1 MVYID
6 ISFLYNNLKTR
17 RHRYIDMVNYQ
28 NGKIY
33 MIMTENSNDI
43 YIGSTTQTIKRRL
56 EEHESRFRQGIQYCS
71 SQEILK
77 QGNYKIVLI
86 KNFAC
91 NSLLELETEET
102 KFQKDLVCVNKVR
115 ARITDEEKKQ
125 YIKQYR
131 IDNKETIKQQRKQY
145 RIDNKESIKQNS
157 IDNRERAKQYRID
170 NKEKL
175 KQYKINNK
183 EKIKQQ
189 RKQYRQRKKQ
199 ERENLKKEAEKQKRR
214 IIFKIKK

>member
-1 MVYID
+1 
-6 ISFLYNNLKTR
+6 
-17 RHRYIDMVNYQ
+17 
-28 NGKIY
+28 
-33 MIMTENSNDI
+33 MTENSNEI
-43 YIGSTTQTIKRRL
+43 YIGSTTQTLIKRL
-56 EEHESRFRQGIQYCS
+56 EEHESRFRRGIRYYS

-102 KFQKDLVCVNKVR
+102 KFQKDLVCVNNR
-115 ARITDEEKKQ
+115 LARITDEEKKQ
-125 YIKQYR
+125 YKKQYR
-131 IDNKETIKQQRKQY
+131 IDNKESIKQQRKQY
-145 RIDNKESIKQNS
+145 RIDNKEKIKQNS
-157 IDNRERAKQYRID
+157 IANRERAKQYRID

-189 RKQYRQRKKQ
+189 KKQYNKKYWQRKKQ